1 MKNTLNTEQWNC
13 SIEDCLFFSTTKL
26 ARELGKLAEEAFQA
40 TGLSPSHALL
50 LYIVNQKGE
59 IPQKE
64 IGELL
69 HLTPSTITR
78 LLDKLER
85 KGYVEK
91 QSMGKNVYLKSTSE
105 GLAQQQQIV
114 NSWNCLHNS
123 YQSILTPEES
133 TSYLEL
139 SSKLL
144 EKLTDK

>member
-1 MKNTLNTEQWNC
+1 
-13 SIEDCLFFSTTKL
+13 
-26 ARELGKLAEEAFQA
+26 
-40 TGLSPSHALL
+40 LL